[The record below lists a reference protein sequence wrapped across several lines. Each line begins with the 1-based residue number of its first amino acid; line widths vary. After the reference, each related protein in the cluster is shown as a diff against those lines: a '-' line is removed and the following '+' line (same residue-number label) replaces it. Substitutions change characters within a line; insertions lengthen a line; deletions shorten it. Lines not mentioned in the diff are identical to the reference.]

1 LLINAHS
8 KARSISALN
17 HDLDNNSLWPELGI
31 YRNITSHTQCN
42 ASMNA
47 SYGMRLY
54 ENEPDQ
60 FETVSANLYLGGKER
75 KKT

>member
-1 LLINAHS
+1 
-8 KARSISALN
+8 
-17 HDLDNNSLWPELGI
+17 
-31 YRNITSHTQCN
+31 
-42 ASMNA
+42 MNA
-47 SYGMRLY
+47 LSYGMRLY